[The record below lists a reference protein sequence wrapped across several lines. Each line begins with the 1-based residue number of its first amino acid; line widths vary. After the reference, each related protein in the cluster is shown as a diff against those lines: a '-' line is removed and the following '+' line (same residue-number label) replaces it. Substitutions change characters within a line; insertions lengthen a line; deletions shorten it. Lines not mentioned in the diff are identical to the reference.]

1 MLLSR
6 DLVLFVADFR
16 EELCTEDLAPL
27 TADFRSLCYDQ
38 KIRQSFVVEFKG
50 NVLVLIFCVLQH
62 ERLAN
67 I

>member
-6 DLVLFVADFR
+6 DLVHFVADFR

-27 TADFRSLCYDQ
+27 TADFRSYDL

-50 NVLVLIFCVLQH
+50 KVLVFIFCVLQH